1 MDYKGVKISD
11 EVLIVEN
18 ASHQGYVVDKGNK
31 KMLETAM
38 SWGKSYDRQ
47 TKSYIDPKVHTYING
62 KFKLALQDA
71 AYGSVC
77 GGKLSFWNCK
87 ITAPDGKE
95 FIIGINAELLLDVL
109 LSHTFKKGVLSKDCY
124 LGRVNGNQVGVFT
137 ESMEAYKQSKKDD
150 ELRKQVKNGSFNY
163 EVGDVVETLTKKEV
177 YLGIGYQ
184 YFDYIQEYRGIGYGR
199 AYIIKIFKKPKMKH
213 MFGKFSYEGDVYASI
228 YGDFRDKK
236 PKRVSTGE
244 KINIT
249 AKKAWNTYMKKQGTH
264 RYNFEHLI
272 SMLMYGVEDKQYT
285 IAELKEAIHKSRQ
298 EQDLS
303 TSTLWNRNELIIEVE
318 E

>member
-47 TKSYIDPKVHTYING
+47 TKSYIDPQVHTYING

-109 LSHTFKKGVLSKDCY
+109 LSHTFKKGVLSNDCY

-137 ESMEAYKQSKKDD
+137 EDMESYKQAQHDADLRNKVKKGTADY
-150 ELRKQVKNGSFNY
+150 K
-163 EVGDVVETLTKKEV
+163 VGDVIETLTKKEV
-177 YLGIGYQ
+177 YLGVGYQ
-184 YFDYIQEYRGIGYGR
+184 YFEYEQEYKSFGNKVYH
-199 AYIIKIFKKPKMKH
+199 IKLFKEPKPKY
-213 MFGKFSYEGDVYASI
+213 MFGKFSYDGEVYASI
-228 YGDFRDKK
+228 YGDYRDKK
-236 PKRVSTGE
+236 PKRVLSGE
-244 KINIT
+244 AVNID
-249 AKKAWNTYMKKQGTH
+249 AKKAWKTYLEKQGAH

-272 SMLMYGVEDKQYT
+272 SMFMYGVENKQFSVS
-285 IAELKEAIHKSRQ
+285 ELRELINKSIS
-298 EQDLS
+298 EQDS
-303 TSTLWNRNELIIEVE
+303 YTRFYERSEVIIEVE